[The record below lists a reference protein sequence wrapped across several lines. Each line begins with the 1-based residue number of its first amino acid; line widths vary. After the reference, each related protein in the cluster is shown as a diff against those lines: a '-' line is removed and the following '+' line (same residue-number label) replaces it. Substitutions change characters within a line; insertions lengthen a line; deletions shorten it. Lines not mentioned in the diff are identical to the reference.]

1 MYSTLSYF
9 FYFLFQLDKKEGFP
23 KRLDR
28 ELRKLESDHRKKL
41 ALVNELGAL
50 PGLAEPG

>member
-1 MYSTLSYF
+1 MYPNHF
-9 FYFLFQLDKKEGFP
+9 IFQLDRQEGFP

-28 ELRKLESDHRKKL
+28 ELRKLESYHHKKV